1 MSIEMYEN
9 SQNGH
14 VLVHERKS
22 ILLYKDGTELKFSS
36 THFECLISQ
45 DPKTYVVWYL
55 IKKSLHLFSW
65 CNNQVSK
72 PFGWKEAILKPS
84 RQLHVNNRNIRK
96 RCEICSKL
104 TIKTPWRR
112 SGVFIVHFE
121 HISHLVLVFPL
132 LTLSR

>member
-1 MSIEMYEN
+1 MFC
-9 SQNGH
+9 
-14 VLVHERKS
+14 R
-22 ILLYKDGTELKFSS
+22 TA
-36 THFECLISQ
+36 LISQ

-132 LTLSR
+132 LTLSRKMSAGKVETFKILLPWFQENSFFASFFFNNA